1 MWQKRYQ
8 IICHFTITCSSALG
22 EEVFNAVITAVL
34 HWVQSAPWQ
43 SPRFCGFCCVQV
55 VFEETDKHGQD
66 RVILLPKDTRYL
78 FHTLYVSG
86 EEALLFHFGKPS
98 HSAVSCSVQFFGFR
112 RTAFDGFFSP
122 FTDPWSGLAVS
133 ESVCFILEILPC
145 MTPYSPAFFCCINNW
160 IQQLFLLF
168 ERAIKFADILIY
180 HVCVGTGNASRQFA
194 LAFFRFRVMY
204 NHMDWST
211 CSCDTT
217 HLLRYFNLWERIC
230 PLLQI
235 YIVCFLT

>member
-145 MTPYSPAFFCCINNW
+145 MTPYSPAFFFAVSIIEFNSCSFCLNG
-160 IQQLFLLF
+160 QLSL
-168 ERAIKFADILIY
+168 LIY
-180 HVCVGTGNASRQFA
+180 WFTMSAWVPAMRLANSRLPSSVFG
-194 LAFFRFRVMY
+194 
-204 NHMDWST
+204 
-211 CSCDTT
+211 
-217 HLLRYFNLWERIC
+217 
-230 PLLQI
+230 
-235 YIVCFLT
+235 